1 MIKEMRDLMNKGKKI
16 YGMKS
21 GYVGFLMNELVIE
34 KMKERIMEEKM
45 EKIRKIVM
53 VEEKEDEKN
62 VEELEINEV

>member
-1 MIKEMRDLMNKGKKI
+1 MRDLMNKGKKI